1 MKESNNIEEIKDK
14 KKEEIKFLAD
24 IMLGKLVK
32 WLRILGFDTTYP
44 SFDDDLSL
52 ILTAQQEGRILLTR
66 DTNLIK
72 RRNICDFLFIKGDH
86 WKEQL
91 AGIVKGLKLKINF
104 DSKIF
109 SRCSLCNTLT
119 KNVAKKEVKNY
130 VPPYVFLTQNK
141 FCYSIGSL
149 GIFFY
154 LKYSHWPIPEYSL
167 CLFNLFFKYGY
178 RFVAYVCSFYIL
190 RYILIF
196 YYFTLCTL

>member
-52 ILTAQQEGRILLTR
+52 ILTARQEDRILLTR

-72 RRNICDFLFIKGDH
+72 RRNVCDFLFIKGDH
-86 WKEQL
+86 WEEQL
-91 AGIVKGLKLKINF
+91 LGIIKGLKLKINF

-141 FCYSIGSL
+141 FVYCPSCKKYYWRGTHWQRMTQI
-149 GIFFY
+149 IQN
-154 LKYSHWPIPEYSL
+154 LK
-167 CLFNLFFKYGY
+167 LFS
-178 RFVAYVCSFYIL
+178 A
-190 RYILIF
+190 
-196 YYFTLCTL
+196 

>member
-52 ILTAQQEGRILLTR
+52 ILTARQEGRILLTR

-86 WKEQL
+86 WEEQL
-91 AGIVKGLKLKINF
+91 AGIVKGLKLEINF
-104 DSKIF
+104 NSKIF
-109 SRCSLCNTLT
+109 SRCSLCNAPT
-119 KNVAKKEVKNY
+119 KDVDKKEVKNY
-130 VPPYVFLTQNK
+130 VPPYVFLTQD
-141 FCYSIGSL
+141 
-149 GIFFY
+149 
-154 LKYSHWPIPEYSL
+154 
-167 CLFNLFFKYGY
+167 
-178 RFVAYVCSFYIL
+178 RFVYCPSCKK
-190 RYILIF
+190 
-196 YYFTLCTL
+196 YYWRGTHSQRMIQIIQNLKLFSA